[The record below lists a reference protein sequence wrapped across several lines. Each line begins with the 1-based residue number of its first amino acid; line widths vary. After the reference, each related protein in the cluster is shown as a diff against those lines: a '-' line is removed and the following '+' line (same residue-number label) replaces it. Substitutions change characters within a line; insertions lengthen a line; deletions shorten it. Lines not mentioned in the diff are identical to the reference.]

1 MSLNREQRRLL
12 KKKLA
17 PIAKEVAA
25 IENIIKITKDTTEKE
40 ELEAQIA
47 KIMEGLTLTEMMALE
62 DYITNKGLLD
72 N

>member
-47 KIMEGLTLTEMMALE
+47 KIMEGLTLMEMMALE

-72 N
+72 S